1 MCQRRMFLCKLNQS
15 VVIFSAVLLC
25 GKLDNMQL
33 VTEVFDVIIFD
44 DCEI

>member
-1 MCQRRMFLCKLNQS
+1 MFQRRMFPYKLNQS

-25 GKLDNMQL
+25 GKIDNMQF
-33 VTEVFDVIIFD
+33 VTEVFDFIIFD